1 MWIFLPTCS
10 IWEKE
15 RWTVVTIWLEF
26 LWKHFAKGST
36 AWDEQLSVQQ
46 LFLTPTSNNPK
57 VQCKA
62 EILFFT
68 FLFVE
73 KKTCG
78 GLARASFSLFAL
90 SLEIASA
97 TNLSCSNH
105 TFTFSFIQNT
115 FTFCVPSTL
124 SFAVLPLIFNFLLI
138 QNTFPFTQPPNY
150 YCNPHMIHQPISL
163 TLTFG
168 FPNYQS
174 NALQPHLHSHL
185 RFSNPH
191 DATRYFHLCFP
202 SVLPLL
208 DPHNDDFIFK
218 VWMSNDLAFR
228 CQWFWNQSWKY
239 FFNFWLHFRCGLQEF
254 FGSRV

>member
-1 MWIFLPTCS
+1 M
-10 IWEKE
+10 
-15 RWTVVTIWLEF
+15 TIWLEF

-62 EILFFT
+62 EIQFFT

-105 TFTFSFIQNT
+105 TFTFYFIQKTFTFSFIQNTFTFYFIQNT
-115 FTFCVPSTL
+115 FTFCVPNTF
-124 SFAVLPLIFNFLLI
+124 SFAVLPLTFNFLLI
-138 QNTFPFTQPPNY
+138 RNTFPFTQSPNY
-150 YCNPHMIHQPISL
+150 HCNPHMNQYLKISL
-163 TLTFG
+163 FDFQINKAMLFKHIFTLTWGLVIPMMQLDTF
-168 FPNYQS
+168 NCV
-174 NALQPHLHSHL
+174 
-185 RFSNPH
+185 
-191 DATRYFHLCFP
+191 FHLSCHFWIGMTLF
-202 SVLPLL
+202 S
-208 DPHNDDFIFK
+208 K
-218 VWMSNDLAFR
+218 CE
-228 CQWFWNQSWKY
+228 CQMI
-239 FFNFWLHFRCGLQEF
+239 
-254 FGSRV
+254 